1 MSKIIHVLNGDSSVQ
16 LLKKSGL
23 EGEIAVWREL
33 LCEGP
38 LHADFASD
46 DFWRKRYTY
55 FKEELGVDKL
65 EYYDKTIKEILKI
78 EDVSGYS
85 EVVLWFEYDLF
96 CQVNLLAAC
105 SYLLKDFKKY
115 VKLSLVCVG
124 SFKGKENLQS
134 LTDFSPNDF
143 ITLYKNRLNL
153 SKSNLIFADECWK
166 LYAENDVEKLK
177 NFNFRHPKF
186 EYLQAAIHQ
195 HLKRFP
201 NENGL
206 NEIDTKILQIISENS
221 CTKNEIIRAL
231 LIWQTKETVYGF
243 SDLQYVKYL
252 EKLKKYYTLVKG
264 CYMLNVNG
272 GKLLN
277 N

>member
-1 MSKIIHVLNGDSSVQ
+1 MSKIIHVLNGDCSVQ